1 MSLVNLLCEHYRIPC
16 SSYLILCG
24 GGSELPVPGDDE
36 EEAVGTLEKGIL
48 H

>member
-1 MSLVNLLCEHYRIPC
+1 MYTTEFPVPPHFR
-16 SSYLILCG
+16 SYLILCG